1 MPMTASLDAFA
12 IWLRATAISE
22 AIRSEP
28 WLWPACEIA
37 HFVALSLLVGV
48 VGFFDLRLLGLF
60 RRVPLN
66 AAWLLM
72 PWGKLGFAIA
82 AMTGVTFFIG
92 APDQYV
98 NNIAFYAK
106 LAFLLIAGLNAAAF
120 EIFYSDAVKASAA
133 VNVTPLVYRAI
144 ALVSMVSWFFVIYW
158 GRMLPFVGN
167 AF

>member
-1 MPMTASLDAFA
+1 MHQALDAFA
-12 IWLRATAISE
+12 TWLRATGVSE
-22 AIRSEP
+22 AIRAEP

-37 HFVALSLLVGV
+37 HFVGLSLLVGV
-48 VGFFDLRLLGLF
+48 IGFFDLRLLGAF
-60 RRVPLN
+60 RRVPLH
-66 AAWLLM
+66 AAWSLM

-82 AMTGVTFFIG
+82 AVTGVTFFVG

-106 LAFLLIAGLNAAAF
+106 LAFLLVAGLNAAAF
-120 EIFYSDAVKASAA
+120 EVFYSDTVKTSSEVDAPPAA
-133 VNVTPLVYRAI
+133 YRAI
-144 ALVSMVSWFFVIYW
+144 AIVSIVSWFFVIYW

>member
-1 MPMTASLDAFA
+1 
-12 IWLRATAISE
+12 
-22 AIRSEP
+22 
-28 WLWPACEIA
+28 
-37 HFVALSLLVGV
+37 
-48 VGFFDLRLLGLF
+48 
-60 RRVPLN
+60 
-66 AAWLLM
+66 M

-92 APDQYV
+92 APEQYI
-98 NNIAFYAK
+98 NNVAFYAK

-133 VNVTPLVYRAI
+133 VNATPLVYRAI
-144 ALVSMVSWFFVIYW
+144 ALVSMVTWFFVIYW